1 MLSRGLQT
9 QHTHRTAA
17 ILTLNC
23 AEPRRLLRRRSRG
36 CSQLKIRCSLQYFQD
51 CLGGPK
57 VPRSRFELDVPG
69 CEKALAI

>member
-1 MLSRGLQT
+1 MQSLGGYS
-9 QHTHRTAA
+9 AA
-17 ILTLNC
+17 V
-23 AEPRRLLRRRSRG
+23 AEAE
-36 CSQLKIRCSLQYFQD
+36 LKIRCSLQYFQD